1 MSSVPTDDPQDLR
14 AAAPER
20 VRLRLFVAGDSA
32 RAGLALRSLQA
43 LIGSSLPPD
52 TELVVVDILA
62 HPELAEELGVLATP
76 LVIKMSPRRSG
87 GWSATSPTSPGS
99 PTPSASTERC
109 TAPTRGRT
117 HEDHQR

>member
-76 LVIKMSPRRSG
+76 LVIKMSPPPQRRVVG
-87 GWSATSPTSPGS
+87 DLADLPRLADALGVDRALH
-99 PTPSASTERC
+99 STDER
-109 TAPTRGRT
+109 P
-117 HEDHQR
+117 HP